1 MLKHTMKS
9 TTEVIAAA
17 ILISAALAT
26 PARGAPTQQADMP
39 RPVAYEEELVTV
51 PVTVEN
57 IDKKARTIVV
67 RAPDGAR
74 STVKVPEDVQS
85 LDLLKKGEKIDL
97 TYHKA
102 VAIAVVPGDSSAAVA
117 AQRKSDMKRASAGPS
132 HSGGKRVT
140 TSATVTSVSKNGSVE
155 VKNQN
160 GESQTVTAKDASVEK
175 SLQGLQP
182 GDVIQIIYTE
192 AVATSLVPPAK

>member
-1 MLKHTMKS
+1 MIKHTTKL
-9 TTEVIAAA
+9 TTEVIGSA
-17 ILISAALAT
+17 ILMSVAFAT
-26 PARGAPTQQADMP
+26 PARGAPAQQTDMP

-57 IDKKARTIVV
+57 IDKQARTIVV
-67 RAPDGAR
+67 RAPDGAH
-74 STVKVPEDVQS
+74 STVKVPEDVQG
-85 LDLLKKGEKIDL
+85 LDRLKKGEKIDL
-97 TYHKA
+97 TYYKA
-102 VAIAVVPGDSSAAVA
+102 VAVSVVPGGSSAAVA
-117 AQRKSDMKRASAGPS
+117 AQPKSDTKRTSASPS

-140 TSATVTSVSKNGSVE
+140 SSATVTSVNKNGSVE